1 MVCCTASGCIIFGLG
16 GFVGAGWAG
25 GPAAG
30 AGALCIAFSF
40 VHFGVGFIWEDR
52 CSAVSSLLVILPAI
66 LPIVTNF
73 LRRVRYLKFC
83 FRFYLMSFYFWL
95 L

>member
-30 AGALCIAFSF
+30 VAFVHFAFAF
-40 VHFGVGFIWEDR
+40 VHFGVGFIWEDSG
-52 CSAVSSLLVILPAI
+52 SAVSSLLVILPAI

-83 FRFYLMSFYFWL
+83 SRFYLMSFYLWL

>member
-1 MVCCTASGCIIFGLG
+1 M
-16 GFVGAGWAG
+16 GAGWAG

-30 AGALCIAFSF
+30 AGALCIAFAF
-40 VHFGVGFIWEDR
+40 VHFGVGFIWGDSG
-52 CSAVSSLLVILPAI
+52 SAVSSLLVILPAI

-83 FRFYLMSFYFWL
+83 SRFYLMSFYFWL